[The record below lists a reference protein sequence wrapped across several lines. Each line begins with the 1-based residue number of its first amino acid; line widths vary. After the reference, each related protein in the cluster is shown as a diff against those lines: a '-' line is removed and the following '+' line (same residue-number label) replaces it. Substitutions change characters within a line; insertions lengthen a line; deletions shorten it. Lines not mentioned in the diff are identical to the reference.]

1 MARVR
6 VKICGIRT
14 MEEAS
19 AALDLGADAVG
30 FNFWPKSPRYIEPDL
45 ARKIIVRLS
54 PLVSCIGVFVNERPE
69 NVLETART
77 ARLDGVQLHGDE
89 SADYCDSLEGI
100 RIIKAVRVTDGL
112 DLSVLE
118 KFPAT
123 AFLLDTHIKG
133 EYGGTGRR
141 FDWRLAAEA
150 ARRARIILAG
160 GLTAENVGEAI
171 TTVRPFGV
179 DVCSGVESVPGR
191 KDLESMKLFM
201 QAVWLAQGERG

>member
-160 GLTAENVGEAI
+160 GLTTDNVA
-171 TTVRPFGV
+171 TAVATVKPYAV
-179 DVCSGVESVPGR
+179 DVSSGVEASPGKKDHAKMRAFVQAAKLVP
-191 KDLESMKLFM
+191 M
-201 QAVWLAQGERG
+201 

>member
-1 MARVR
+1 
-6 VKICGIRT
+6 

-19 AALDLGADAVG
+19 AAFDLGADAVG

-45 ARKIIVRLS
+45 ARRIVSKLS

-69 NVLETART
+69 KVLETARV
-77 ARLDGVQLHGDE
+77 ASLDGVQLHGDE
-89 SADYCDSLEGI
+89 SAEYCSSLEGI
-100 RIIKAVRVTDGL
+100 RIIKAVRVTEGF

-118 KFPAT
+118 RFPVT
-123 AFLLDTHIKG
+123 AFLLDTYIKG

-160 GLTAENVGEAI
+160 GLDAENVGEAI

-179 DVCSGVESVPGR
+179 DVCSGVESEPGR
-191 KDLESMKLFM
+191 KDMESMKLFM
-201 QAVWLAQGERG
+201 QAVWLAQDERR